1 MLYYFAIYGNLRG
14 MAYKD
19 IWSDVFRAMRHIEK
33 VKADVKTAEDARD
46 REIATLHEA
55 GIPKVQ
61 LARRL
66 GFSRPTIDKILK
78 QQNTK

>member
-1 MLYYFAIYGNLRG
+1 
-14 MAYKD
+14 MADKD

-33 VKADVKTAEDARD
+33 VKADVKAAEGARD
-46 REIATLHEA
+46 KEIAALHDA

-78 QQNTK
+78 QQNAK